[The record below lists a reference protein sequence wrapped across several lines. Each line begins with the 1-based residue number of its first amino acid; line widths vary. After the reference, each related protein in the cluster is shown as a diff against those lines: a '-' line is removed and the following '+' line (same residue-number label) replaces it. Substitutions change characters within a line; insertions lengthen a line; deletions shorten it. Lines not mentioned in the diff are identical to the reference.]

1 MSNFIGTEIEIWA
14 DFGRVGNAEKFDGGV
29 MFSWALFFNVE
40 NIVARVSYSDCS
52 FGSWIK

>member
-14 DFGRVGNAEKFDGGV
+14 DLGRVGNAEKFDGGV

-40 NIVARVSYSDCS
+40 NMVARVNY
-52 FGSWIK
+52 IL